1 MNKQSEIRKRNLNK
15 VSFLI
20 YQIRFLTITTSVA
33 SIFFILGLILIQFK
47 DKHLLDKSQILPQGN
62 DIFLPLPQVTSSVSP
77 TPSIVSPITQPSPY
91 STEFATQ
98 GNHLSQEEFYKFYPS
113 SLQSSQALQEVVDR
127 VISFIRSKNLSTA
140 NLSISLIKVNS
151 GEVAEY
157 QAEKLRYPASVVKLF
172 WLVAIYSYFE
182 AGILQDLE
190 QFHPD
195 LYKMLKKSDNEAAS
209 RLLDSITNTRSGA
222 KLSSQE
228 YQSWLNQRYSVN
240 RFFQKAGYENI
251 NISQKTFP
259 IPSEDMYEPKGKDLE
274 MRGDPKKPTRNKIST
289 QQAARLM
296 YEIFT
301 EKAISPG
308 YSREL
313 QKWLTWDLNSS
324 EWKNIDPNTSF
335 NPITGF
341 FGESLPTDTYFASKA
356 GWTSS
361 TRQEVA
367 YISDGKTAYILAIF
381 AEDRAFAQNWEIF
394 PQMSRLVYE
403 HMTRDK

>member
-1 MNKQSEIRKRNLNK
+1 MNKQSEIRKRDLNK
-15 VSFLI
+15 ASFLI
-20 YQIRFLTITTSVA
+20 YQIRFLIITTSVA
-33 SIFFILGLILIQFK
+33 SIFFILGVMLIQLK
-47 DKHLLDKSQILPQGN
+47 DKYLLGNSNSVPQKN
-62 DIFLPLPQVTSSVSP
+62 DVIFPLPHITSPASP
-77 TPSIVSPITQPSPY
+77 TPSIVIPVTQPSPY
-91 STEFATQ
+91 LPDFARQ
-98 GNHLSQEEFYKFYPS
+98 GNHLNQENFYKFYPS
-113 SLQSSQALQEVVDR
+113 SLQSNQELQEVVDR
-127 VISFIRSKNLSTA
+127 VVSFIRSKNLSTE

-151 GEVAEY
+151 GEIAEY

-182 AGILQDLE
+182 ASILQDLE

-209 RLLDSITNTRSGA
+209 RLLDSITNTKSGT
-222 KLSSQE
+222 KLNSQE
-228 YQSWLNQRYSVN
+228 YQNWLNQRYAVN

-274 MRGDPKKPTRNKIST
+274 MRGDPKKPNRNKIST

-301 EKAISPG
+301 EKAISPE

-313 QKWLTWDLNSS
+313 QKWLTWNLNSS
-324 EWKNIDPNTSF
+324 EWRNIDPNTSF
-335 NPITGF
+335 NPIRGF

-381 AEDRAFAQNWEIF
+381 AEDRAFAQNWKIF

-403 HMTRDK
+403 HMIRDK